1 MIRQGETV
9 SSQSSSVSTADSD
22 HRPQTLKAPTPRR
35 RSRVGFLMFMRVGA
49 AILALIWA
57 VPLGWMGLMSVTP
70 TTEIFSSGVLPSEG
84 TLEHYQAAWND
95 IRMLR
100 LLANSAIVSI
110 AAVIGQII
118 LAAMAGYAFA
128 RLRFPGRNVLFG
140 VLLVTMMVP
149 FEVLVIPLFLAVR
162 QIPLLGGNDL
172 LGQGGIGAMNSHFG
186 LMLPNLITVYG
197 VFLFRQTFLGFPTEL
212 EEAAVVD
219 GASRATFFW
228 RILLPNARPVIITM
242 GMLAFIWSWNDFL
255 WPLIIA
261 RDVDMFTIQIGL
273 SSFNEQFGTRWGP
286 LMAGSVLATVP
297 VMIGFLV
304 SQRWVLG
311 SFMRSGLK
319 G

>member
-1 MIRQGETV
+1 MTRRREDISTERPPEPAI
-9 SSQSSSVSTADSD
+9 STAPTAEPS
-22 HRPQTLKAPTPRR
+22 HVPAPNRR
-35 RSRVGFLMFMRVGA
+35 FRLSAIAFLRLGV
-49 AILALIWA
+49 ALIALVWA
-57 VPLGWMGLMSVTP
+57 VPLGWLGLMSVTP
-70 TTEIFSSGVLPSEG
+70 TAEIFGSGILPSEP
-84 TLEHYQAAWND
+84 TFEHYEAAWND
-95 IRMLR
+95 IQMLR

-110 AAVIGQII
+110 AAIVGQVV

-128 RLRFPGRNVLFG
+128 RLRFPGRDLIFG
-140 VLLVTMMVP
+140 ALLVTMMVP

-172 LGQGGIGAMNSHFG
+172 FGSGGFGAINSHFG

-197 VFLFRQTFLGFPTEL
+197 VFLFRQTFLGFPREL

-219 GASRATFFW
+219 GASRARFFW

-242 GMLAFIWSWNDFL
+242 GMLAFIWTWNDFL

-273 SSFNEQFGTRWGP
+273 SAFNEQFGTRWGP

-297 VMIGFLV
+297 VLIAFLV

>member
-1 MIRQGETV
+1 
-9 SSQSSSVSTADSD
+9 
-22 HRPQTLKAPTPRR
+22 L
-35 RSRVGFLMFMRVGA
+35 
-49 AILALIWA
+49 LAVVWA
-57 VPLGWMGLMSVTP
+57 VPLGWMGLMSATP
-70 TTEIFSSGVLPSEG
+70 TAEIFAAGIVPSEG

-110 AAVIGQII
+110 AAIVGQIV

-162 QIPLLGGNDL
+162 HIPLLGGNDL
-172 LGQGGIGAMNSHFG
+172 LGSGGIGAVNSHFG

-197 VFLFRQTFLGFPTEL
+197 VFLFRQTFLGFPKEL

-219 GASRATFFW
+219 GASRARFFW
-228 RILLPNARPVIITM
+228 RILLPNAKPVIITM

-261 RDVDMFTIQIGL
+261 RDADMFTIQIGL
-273 SSFNEQFGTRWGP
+273 SAFNEQFGTRWGP

-297 VMIGFLV
+297 VMIVFLV

>member
-1 MIRQGETV
+1 
-9 SSQSSSVSTADSD
+9 
-22 HRPQTLKAPTPRR
+22 
-35 RSRVGFLMFMRVGA
+35 
-49 AILALIWA
+49 
-57 VPLGWMGLMSVTP
+57 MGLMSVTP
-70 TTEIFSSGVLPSEG
+70 TAEIFGSGILPSEP
-84 TLEHYQAAWND
+84 TFQHYEAAWND
-95 IRMLR
+95 IQMLR

-110 AAVIGQII
+110 AAIVGQIV

-128 RLRFPGRNVLFG
+128 RLRFPGRNVIFG
-140 VLLVTMMVP
+140 ALLVTMMVP

-162 QIPLLGGNDL
+162 QIPLLGGNDWF
-172 LGQGGIGAMNSHFG
+172 GNGGFGAINSHFG
-186 LMLPNLITVYG
+186 MMLPNLITVYG
-197 VFLFRQTFLGFPTEL
+197 VFLFRQTFLGFPREL

-219 GASRATFFW
+219 GASRARFFW

-242 GMLAFIWSWNDFL
+242 GMLAFIWTWNDFL

-273 SSFNEQFGTRWGP
+273 SAFNEQFGTRWGP

-297 VMIGFLV
+297 VLIAFLV
-304 SQRWVLG
+304 SQKWVLG